1 MALELVRENIEC
13 EQLLGENF
21 ADTIIKAE
29 YVIPD
34 THPDVIEILTL
45 DAKPVITLKEVMQD
59 KVYVEG
65 QVEYTILYLAKEDD
79 KYGVFSAIYT
89 GKFSNNIELEGAAH
103 KMLCEAE
110 CYIEHMEC
118 NIANERKIVI
128 EGIFKLKAEV
138 YKDYNFQI
146 IKDITGSENM
156 QFLKSPASIDKVV
169 GTIEGNLPVKSN
181 MLVPMDKA
189 QIGKVLNCEVSPH
202 KQEVKILDGKI
213 ELSAFA
219 HIKLLYRGKDTRDLF
234 CVEDD
239 VLVTNEIEA
248 PEINSSMTQY
258 TDFKVESMEFNIKDD
273 DLGES
278 RIIELESSIKT
289 RTKVMAKEELDT
301 IEDAYSPNMMLNM
314 TKKNYE
320 LNIIHGQSNYES
332 IVKGNIDIGPNNPR
346 ALEVINCSGNV
357 CVTDKKLVEDKVV
370 VDGLLNV
377 NVLYRTADDDK
388 NVYSLSEEFPFS
400 NSIDVQGTK
409 IDMQGIARILLENV
423 EASIE
428 ANTIAVKA
436 VVQTYVRVNY
446 VTHKDFLID
455 IVPDEGEL
463 PKKNASITIYV
474 IQEGDTIWK
483 IAKKYFTTM
492 DNIIRINEIEDAD
505 SLKIGDKLII
515 PGRAII

>member
-45 DAKPVITLKEVMQD
+45 DAKPFITLKEVMQD
-59 KVYVEG
+59 KIYVEG
-65 QVEYTILYLAKEDD
+65 QVEYTILYLAKEDE
-79 KYGVFSAIYT
+79 KYGVFSAAYT

-118 NIANERKIVI
+118 SIANERKIVI

-138 YKDYNFQI
+138 YKNYNFQI

-156 QFLKSPASIDKVV
+156 QFLKKPASIDKVV

-189 QIGKVLNCEVSPH
+189 QIGKVLNCEVYPH
-202 KQEVKILDGKI
+202 KQEVRVLDGRI
-213 ELSAFA
+213 EVSAFA
-219 HIKLLYRGKDTRDLF
+219 HVKLLYRGKETRDVF
-234 CVEDD
+234 CIEDD

-248 PEINSSMTQY
+248 AEINSSMNQY

-278 RIIELESSIKT
+278 RVIDLEASIKT
-289 RTKVMAKEELDT
+289 RSKIMAKEELET
-301 IEDAYSPNMMLNM
+301 IEDAYSPDLILSM

-332 IVKGNIDIGPNNPR
+332 IVKGNIDVGSNPKPI
-346 ALEVINCSGNV
+346 EVINTTGNV

-377 NVLYRTADDDK
+377 NVLYKTADDDK
-388 NVYSLSEEFPFS
+388 NIYSLSEEFPFS

-409 IDMQGIARILLENV
+409 IDMQGIARILMENV
-423 EASIE
+423 EASVE

-446 VTHKDFLID
+446 VTHSDFVTD
-455 IVPDEGEL
+455 IVPVEGEL
-463 PKKNASITIYV
+463 PEKNSSITIYV
-474 IQEGDTIWK
+474 IQDGDSLWK

-492 DNIIRINEIEDAD
+492 DNIIRINDIEDAEN
-505 SLKIGDKLII
+505 LKIGDKLII